1 MKKLLMAMILA
12 SVVFA
17 AVACG
22 TTTTA
27 STQATTASASTS
39 VTGTTTTR
47 RTATTTIDA
56 FWDKDANGT
65 PDWQEEE
72 VTLTYAS
79 WQHTSLD
86 VVTIESLMVQAF
98 TEKYPNITV
107 NMQILGSGEEW
118 DANMMVAAESGTL
131 PDVFLINRLKNSL
144 PYNIV
149 ADITDY
155 YENDPDTAY
164 IFPSVEELGT
174 YNGVRYAIPT
184 FIYPQVWIVNKDIL
198 DAAGVAFPGYDWTYE
213 QAEAIARATTNEN
226 THTIGMYGC
235 EFYTRELPK
244 VLKIEAATNAE
255 ELAIANAWYAATY
268 DGVRFNYDDE
278 IFLSAM
284 TRLTDALTGGYCTQ
298 SLDAETLESWYLD
311 PAFTPQYNGKVAIW
325 REATWSVKNHFAEML
340 FDWDVYPGPSGVTG
354 GNTDIAGISTTTQS
368 PEAAYQLLKWMSYSE
383 EGLLTRFQLFEDY
396 SEQVTISANNYGYP
410 VVDYGIEGDGHNLVW
425 EAIPYG
431 ITAPGFVSPEFTEAL
446 RNGAY
451 WVNKETVGWDEA
463 DAVAYAYIYQVMVG
477 ETTFAAIQETFQTE
491 AMAAMAAARAAL
503 DALIDE
509 FQN

>member
-1 MKKLLMAMILA
+1 MKKLLLSLIALGVA
-12 SVVFA
+12 FA
-17 AVACG
+17 AVACDQ
-22 TTTTA
+22 TTTA
-27 STQATTASASTS
+27 TTAPSTQTS
-39 VTGTTTTR
+39 TGTTTTR
-47 RTATTTIDA
+47 RTATTTIDS
-56 FWDKDANGT
+56 FWDEDANGI
-65 PDWQEEE
+65 PDWQEETI
-72 VTLTYAS
+72 TLKYAS

-107 NMQILGSGEEW
+107 EMQIIGSGEEW
-118 DANMMVAAESGTL
+118 DANMMIASESGTL

-155 YENDPDTAY
+155 YENDPDTDF
-164 IFPSVEELGT
+164 IFPSVADLGT
-174 YNGVRYAIPT
+174 YKGVRYAVPT

-213 QAEAIARATTNEN
+213 QAEAIAAATTNEN
-226 THTIGMYGC
+226 THVIGMYGC

-244 VLKIEAATNAE
+244 ILKVEAATNE
-255 ELAIANAWYAATY
+255 GELAAARSWYAYTY
-268 DGVRFNYDDE
+268 DGSGFHFDDPV
-278 IFLSAM
+278 FLSAM
-284 TRLTDALTGGYCTQ
+284 TKLTDALTGGWCTQ
-298 SLDAETLESWYLD
+298 SLDAETLEAWYLD
-311 PAFTPQYNGKVAIW
+311 PAYTPQYNGKVALW

-340 FDWDVYPGPSGVTG
+340 FDWDVYPGPDGTMG
-354 GNTDIAGISTTTQS
+354 GNTDIAGISTTCDH
-368 PEAAYQLLKWMSYSE
+368 PAAAYQLLKWMSYSE

-410 VVDYGIEGDGHNLVW
+410 VVDYGIDGYGVNQVW

-431 ITAPGFVSPEFTEAL
+431 ITAPGFESPEFMEAL

-451 WVNKETVGWDEA
+451 WVNKETIGWDEA
-463 DAVAYAYIYQVMVG
+463 DAIGYAYIYQVMAG

-491 AMAAMAAARAAL
+491 AMQAMNAARAAL
-503 DALIDE
+503 DALIAE
-509 FQN
+509 YRN